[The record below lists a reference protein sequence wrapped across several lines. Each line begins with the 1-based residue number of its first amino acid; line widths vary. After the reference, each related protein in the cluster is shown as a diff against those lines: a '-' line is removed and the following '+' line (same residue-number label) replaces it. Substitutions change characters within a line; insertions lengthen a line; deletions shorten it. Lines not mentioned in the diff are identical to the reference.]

1 MSTFHGTKR
10 KKTSSS
16 HTEYKTIK
24 LDCAEVDAKF
34 LMDIK
39 ASLYKAEIRKECKYD
54 CKGKQCYQTNP
65 KHVSSFSHKHHCG
78 KGDIALFKEDTD
90 RFLKNTYNVYT
101 CNNYKGF
108 STKWYIEIGARR
120 GAEGEQIYTAIYNE
134 FHRLIFFILANVALH
149 VEEYVQEYGK
159 QFLLDM
165 FQSFESNDNTGLF
178 KIEPDSPIGKIFT
191 KYAPEEY
198 STKQIDYRLGNTTI
212 SDIIKNEKIPDK
224 EESIAGGKRIKRS
237 KSKRSKTIKRIK
249 RSKYRSKSNKKTKRS
264 KYNKKKVNVYI

>member
-1 MSTFHGTKR
+1 MSALRGTKR
-10 KKTSSS
+10 KNSSSSHKKSSSS

-24 LDCAEVDAKF
+24 LDCSDVDAKF

-39 ASLYKAEIRKECKYD
+39 ASLYKAETREACKYD

-65 KHVSSFSHKHHCG
+65 RHIASFSHKHHCG
-78 KGDIALFKEDTD
+78 ERDIALFKEDTD
-90 RFLKNTYNVYT
+90 RFLKNTYAIYA
-101 CNNYKGF
+101 CNNYKDF

-149 VEEYVQEYGK
+149 VEDYVQEYGK
-159 QFLLDM
+159 KFLLNM
-165 FQSFESNDNTGLF
+165 FQMFESSDNTGLF
-178 KIEPDSPIGKIFT
+178 PIKEDPAISEIFK
-191 KYAPEEY
+191 KYAPEEP

-224 EESIAGGKRIKRS
+224 EEESIEGGRRKRITKKRRTN
-237 KSKRSKTIKRIK
+237 KRTTKKR
-249 RSKYRSKSNKKTKRS
+249 RSKSNKRIKR
-264 KYNKKKVNVYI
+264 K